1 MITVHVR
8 NGIFMMTNG
17 DTSVACPEQFARKV
31 VYDIR
36 RIGADVNDKSVM
48 MQVLCH
54 EVLHQI
60 YAELRSN

>member
-17 DTSVACPEQFARKV
+17 DTSVACPEQFAKKV
-31 VYDIR
+31 VGNVKR
-36 RIGADVNDKSVM
+36 TGMDVNDTSFM
-48 MQVLCH
+48 IQVLCH

-60 YAELRSN
+60 FAQSRSN